1 MHNIRLIIAYDGTD
15 FSGFELQPGR
25 RTVRGELQK
34 ALQKIYKRKISV
46 ISSSRT
52 DAGVHA
58 LKNVVN
64 FQTDA
69 SIPAAKLALAL
80 NACLPEDIC
89 VLKAVAA
96 AKNFNARF
104 DARSKEYEYL
114 IFNGAIMPPSVRNYV
129 WHVKPKLDLR
139 SMRKATKNLVGKHD
153 FSSFCAAG
161 GDDKD
166 FVRIIHSFGIRHSA
180 LGIWDNQKVKIIRIK
195 VKGNGFLYK
204 MVRNMVGTLVDV
216 GLGKIGPSDVK
227 RILLAKDRKLA
238 GRTAPPQGLCLI
250 KVNFK

>member
-104 DARSKEYEYL
+104 DAKSKEYEYL
-114 IFNGAIMPPSVRNYV
+114 IYNGRILPPLLRKLV
-129 WHVKPKLDLR
+129 WHVKPRLNL
-139 SMRKATKNLVGKHD
+139 SAMRKAAGYLIGKHD

-161 GDDKD
+161 GDDRGHI
-166 FVRIIHSFGIRHSA
+166 RIIHSFVISHSS
-180 LGIWDNQKVKIIRIK
+180 LVIWKGSKLKVISLRVIA
-195 VKGNGFLYK
+195 NGFLYK
-204 MVRNMVGTLVDV
+204 MVRNIVGTLVDV
-216 GLGKIGPSDVK
+216 GLGKIGPLDVK
-227 RILLAKDRKLA
+227 RILLVKDRKLA
-238 GRTAPPQGLCLI
+238 GRTAPAQGLCLI
-250 KVNFK
+250 KVKY